1 MAVEPGPKASAEVDA
16 KPHPLFR
23 DVRNGAAVAFLGFL
37 IAIAYQNA
45 VAVASSALSEHGVLA
60 LDAVLVVSF
69 FLLGLALFLS
79 GYFVLSAAT
88 GGMPWLVDLT
98 MLTMEG
104 VILMF
109 IGNVISTEATRGS
122 KVGFPALFAALAV
135 VDIIWA
141 ISLGIRTRRV
151 LEPLIVL
158 PLLIAVVFDV
168 AILVAVIAVPWR
180 TNSDIQLSVLASA
193 GIASALIQIVL
204 LVKVHAFD

>member
-1 MAVEPGPKASAEVDA
+1 M
-16 KPHPLFR
+16 
-23 DVRNGAAVAFLGFL
+23 GFL